1 MLKHKWNTKQDKK
14 ISRNPV
20 RILIFI
26 TRHRRQ
32 FSCKSEDR
40 SQTRLFAYRYEW
52 FRKKKKRKEI
62 RETAILQYTNKE
74 TKGIWLRRNLINDSD
89 QMGTNDQRG
98 DRLGTIPFRSRL
110 PGPIIRPN
118 DRLVDFRAR
127 RTRSARLDDW
137 TESFERILGFR
148 ILYFGISACQLVN
161 TLSTNNQ
168 QRINF
173 HG

>member
-52 FRKKKKRKEI
+52 FRKKKKKEKKSGKQLLSSTQTRKQKGFDYEEI
-62 RETAILQYTNKE
+62 WSTILIKWVRTINEAIDWGRSHFDRDYPGQLSVPTIGWSTSVQEELGRPGWMIGRKVSRE
-74 TKGIWLRRNLINDSD
+74 S
-89 QMGTNDQRG
+89 
-98 DRLGTIPFRSRL
+98 
-110 PGPIIRPN
+110 
-118 DRLVDFRAR
+118 
-127 RTRSARLDDW
+127 SAFV
-137 TESFERILGFR
+137 SS
-148 ILYFGISACQLVN
+148 IS
-161 TLSTNNQ
+161 
-168 QRINF
+168 
-173 HG
+173 G